1 MDDGRIDELYGL
13 PPEDFTAA
21 RTKLVKELKEAGD
34 KVGAA
39 TVQAL
44 RKPTVAAWT
53 VNQLARSSGKDIEE
67 LLAVGSELREAQ
79 KKALSGGG
87 AKGLQEAG
95 ARRRQ
100 LVDRLVQ
107 AAGRILEKAGSSP
120 TRAHL
125 DEVANSLMAAT
136 VDDQAAE
143 VVRRGRLEKEL
154 PPPAG
159 FGELGDLATVIP
171 MPKRPKPEAA
181 PASKGP
187 PAKVQTAADARAR
200 KRAEALAQE
209 AEAAEAE
216 AGRLA
221 EEADRAESDA
231 LRLQDEADRAQR
243 TAARARR
250 EAERAGKRAA
260 GIRSRADTAAE
271 RSGT

>member
-13 PPEDFTAA
+13 PPEAFTAA

-34 KVGAA
+34 KEGAA
-39 TVQAL
+39 TAQAQ
-44 RKPTVAAWT
+44 RKPTVAAWA
-53 VNQLARSSGKDIEE
+53 VNQLSRSAAREVEE
-67 LLAVGSELREAQ
+67 LLAVGRDLREAQ

-87 AKGLQEAG
+87 ARGLQEAG

-107 AAGRILEKAGSSP
+107 SAGLILDQGGSAP

-136 VDDQAAE
+136 VDDEAAE
-143 VVRRGRLEKEL
+143 AVRRGRLEKEL

-159 FGELGDLATVIP
+159 FGDLGELATVIP

-181 PASKGP
+181 PAAKGP
-187 PAKVQTAADARAR
+187 PAKVETAADARAL
-200 KRAEALAQE
+200 KRAQELAKE

-221 EEADRAESDA
+221 DEADRAESDA
-231 LRLQDEADRAQR
+231 LRLQDEAGRAQR
-243 TAARARR
+243 SAARARR

-260 GIRSRADTAAE
+260 GIRSRAEAAAE
-271 RSGT
+271 RSGA